1 MFQENKETQQL
12 LQKQYINNLNGLHAI
27 QGQLGQVK
35 DQEILEN
42 QNDEFNKNVEEL
54 KDSYRNIA
62 ELEEQQKLNEEM
74 AEPKD
79 KQKVDVMSQ
88 MYQLWLKEVEN
99 NKKRKMSEA
108 GPSNTNANH
117 SNQLHSEGKLL
128 LI

>member
-117 SNQLHSEGKLL
+117 SNQLNSEG
-128 LI
+128 